1 MADSTIAVSLTRSD
15 EGTPAVST
23 VYLMEDVA
31 DRKGPG
37 RRVILA
43 GNGSTEYT
51 LWTSPLDGNGSAF
64 TTMPFERMVFAVDPK
79 SELDDEDKGVWV
91 KLYYTAVA
99 GGSSTATG
107 TLHFVTRKCPLVL
120 GPLVGATISGG
131 RVITKVACFNANAS
145 DDVPIL
151 LELE

>member
-1 MADSTIAVSLTRSD
+1 MTTSSIAVSLSRSD
-15 EGTPAVST
+15 EGSPAVST

-31 DRKGPG
+31 ARKGPG
-37 RRVILA
+37 RRDILA
-43 GNGSTEYT
+43 GDGSTEYT
-51 LWTSPLDGNGSAF
+51 LWTSSLDASGSAF
-64 TTMPFERMVFAVDPK
+64 TTMPFERLILAVDPK
-79 SELDDEDKGVWV
+79 SALDDEDKGVWV

-131 RVITKVACFNANAS
+131 RVITKVAVFNANAS
-145 DDVPIL
+145 NNVPLI